1 MAFDNNPSA
10 THRVIAADFFTQSYR
25 IVGKTMVPNTGILG
39 LVNDPTTSFM
49 EILDARMARAHM
61 PSKLVDHYEVVRIV
75 KSQIFAIAMA
85 RREDLGP
92 QALARG
98 GYVRLTEFPMHINT
112 PVYELDGV
120 LEWAGRFDF
129 STIMVEGSR
138 EFVPIYKATLTAI
151 LIPALKVDSPAIL
164 FNRTKV
170 DLLALKN
177 QKMDE

>member
-1 MAFDNNPSA
+1 MAFETPSM
-10 THRVIAADFFTQSYR
+10 THRVISADFFTPSYR

-49 EILDARMARAHM
+49 EILDARLARAHM

-75 KSQIFAIAMA
+75 KSQIFAIALA

-98 GYVRLTEFPMHINT
+98 GYVRLTEYPMRITT
-112 PVYELDGV
+112 PVYELDGT

-138 EFVPIYKATLTAI
+138 GFVPIYNATLTAI
-151 LIPALKVDSPAIL
+151 LIPALRVESPAVL
-164 FNRTKV
+164 FNRAQV

-177 QKMDE
+177 QRLED

>member
-1 MAFDNNPSA
+1 MAFDAPASM
-10 THRVIAADFFTQSYR
+10 THRVISADFFTPSYR

-49 EILDARMARAHM
+49 EILDARLARAHM

-75 KSQIFAIAMA
+75 KSHIFAISMS

-92 QALARG
+92 QTLARG
-98 GYVRLTEFPMHINT
+98 GYVRLTEFPVRITT

-129 STIMVEGSR
+129 STVMVEGNSN
-138 EFVPIYKATLTAI
+138 FIPMYNAVITAI
-151 LIPALKVDSPAIL
+151 LLPALRVESPAVL
-164 FNRTKV
+164 FNRNQV
-170 DLLALKN
+170 DILALNN
-177 QKMDE
+177 QRLEN

>member
-1 MAFDNNPSA
+1 MAFDNNPSV
-10 THRVIAADFFTQSYR
+10 THRLISADYFTQSYR

-49 EILDARMARAHM
+49 EILDARLARAHM

-75 KSQIFAIAMA
+75 KKEIFAIAMA

-98 GYVRLTEFPMHINT
+98 GYVRLTEFPMRITT

-151 LIPALKVDSPAIL
+151 LIPALKVDSPAVL

-177 QKMDE
+177 QRLDE

>member
-1 MAFDNNPSA
+1 MAFDAPST
-10 THRVIAADFFTQSYR
+10 THRVISADFFTPSYR

-75 KSQIFAIAMA
+75 KSHIFAISLA

-98 GYVRLTEFPMHINT
+98 GYVRLTEFPMRITT

-120 LEWAGRFDF
+120 LEWAGRFEF
-129 STIMVEGSR
+129 STVMVEGTR
-138 EFVPIYKATLTAI
+138 DFVPMYNAVITAI
-151 LIPALKVDSPAIL
+151 LLPALRVESPAVL
-164 FNRTKV
+164 FNRNQV
-170 DLLALKN
+170 DILALKN
-177 QKMDE
+177 QRLED

>member
-1 MAFDNNPSA
+1 MAFDAPST
-10 THRVIAADFFTQSYR
+10 THRVISADFFTPSYR

-61 PSKLVDHYEVVRIV
+61 PSKLVDHYEIVRIV
-75 KSQIFAIAMA
+75 KSHIFAISLA

-98 GYVRLTEFPMHINT
+98 GYVRLTEFPMRITT

-120 LEWAGRFDF
+120 LEWAGRFEF
-129 STIMVEGSR
+129 STIMVEGTR
-138 EFVPIYKATLTAI
+138 DFVPMYNAVITAI
-151 LIPALKVDSPAIL
+151 LLPALRVESPAVL
-164 FNRTKV
+164 FNRNQV
-170 DLLALKN
+170 DILALKN
-177 QKMDE
+177 QRLED

>member
-1 MAFDNNPSA
+1 M
-10 THRVIAADFFTQSYR
+10 THRVISADFFTPSYR
-25 IVGKTMVPNTGILG
+25 IVGKTMVPNTGIMG

-75 KSQIFAIAMA
+75 KSHIFAISLA

-98 GYVRLTEFPMHINT
+98 GYVRLTEFPLRITT
-112 PVYELDGV
+112 PVYELDGT

-129 STIMVEGSR
+129 STIMVEGTR
-138 EFVPIYKATLTAI
+138 DFVPMYNAVITAI
-151 LIPALKVDSPAIL
+151 LLPALRVESPAVL
-164 FNRTKV
+164 FNRNQV
-170 DLLALKN
+170 DILALKN
-177 QKMDE
+177 QRLDD

>member
-1 MAFDNNPSA
+1 MAFDNPSA
-10 THRVIAADFFTQSYR
+10 THRVISADFFTQSYR

-39 LVNDPTTSFM
+39 LVNDPTTAFM
-49 EILDARMARAHM
+49 EILDARLARAHM
-61 PSKLVDHYEVVRIV
+61 PSKLVDHYEIVRIV

-98 GYVRLTEFPMHINT
+98 GYVRLTEYPMRINT

-129 STIMVEGSR
+129 STIMVEGTR
-138 EFVPIYKATLTAI
+138 DFVPIYDATLTAI

-177 QKMDE
+177 QRLEE

>member
-1 MAFDNNPSA
+1 MAFDAPST
-10 THRVIAADFFTQSYR
+10 THRVISADFFTPSYR

-75 KSQIFAIAMA
+75 KSHIFAISLA

-98 GYVRLTEFPMHINT
+98 GYVRLTEFPMRITT

-120 LEWAGRFDF
+120 LEWAGRFEF
-129 STIMVEGSR
+129 STIMVEGTR
-138 EFVPIYKATLTAI
+138 DFVPMYNAVITAI
-151 LIPALKVDSPAIL
+151 LLPALRVESPAVL
-164 FNRTKV
+164 FNRNQV
-170 DLLALKN
+170 DILALRN
-177 QKMDE
+177 QRLED

>member
-1 MAFDNNPSA
+1 MAFDNSPSA

-25 IVGKTMVPNTGILG
+25 IVGKTMVPNTGIMG

-98 GYVRLTEFPMHINT
+98 GYVRLTEYPMRITT
-112 PVYELDGV
+112 PVYELDGG
-120 LEWAGRFDF
+120 LGWAGRFDF
-129 STIMVEGSR
+129 STIMVAGSG
-138 EFVPIYKATLTAI
+138 EVGPIYKATLSAT
-151 LIPALKVDSPAIL
+151 
-164 FNRTKV
+164 
-170 DLLALKN
+170 
-177 QKMDE
+177 M

>member
-1 MAFDNNPSA
+1 MAFDTPTSM
-10 THRVIAADFFTQSYR
+10 THRVISADFFTPSYR
-25 IVGKTMVPNTGILG
+25 IVGKTMVPNTGIMG

-75 KSQIFAIAMA
+75 KSQIFAISLA

-98 GYVRLTEFPMHINT
+98 GYVRLTEFPMRITT

-129 STIMVEGSR
+129 STIMVEGTR
-138 EFVPIYKATLTAI
+138 DFVPMYNAVITAI
-151 LIPALKVDSPAIL
+151 LLPALRVESPAVL
-164 FNRTKV
+164 FNRKQV
-170 DLLALKN
+170 DILALKN
-177 QKMDE
+177 QRLED

>member
-1 MAFDNNPSA
+1 MAFDPPSM
-10 THRVIAADFFTQSYR
+10 THRVISADFFTPGYR
-25 IVGKTMVPNTGILG
+25 IVGKMMVPSIGIMG
-39 LVNDPTTSFM
+39 MVNDPTTSFM

-75 KSQIFAIAMA
+75 KSKLFAISLA

-98 GYVRLTEFPMHINT
+98 GYVRLTEFPIRITT
-112 PVYELDGV
+112 PVYELDGT

-138 EFVPIYKATLTAI
+138 DFVPMYNAVITAI
-151 LIPALKVDSPAIL
+151 LLPALRVESPAVL
-164 FNRTKV
+164 FNRNQV
-170 DLLALKN
+170 DILALKN
-177 QKMDE
+177 QRLED

>member
-1 MAFDNNPSA
+1 MAFDAPSM
-10 THRVIAADFFTQSYR
+10 THRVISADFFTPSYR
-25 IVGKTMVPNTGILG
+25 IVGKTMVPNTGIMG

-75 KSQIFAIAMA
+75 KSHIFAISLA

-98 GYVRLTEFPMHINT
+98 GYVRLTEFPLRITT
-112 PVYELDGV
+112 PVYELDGT

-129 STIMVEGSR
+129 STIMVEGTR
-138 EFVPIYKATLTAI
+138 DFVPMYNAVITAI
-151 LIPALKVDSPAIL
+151 LLPALRVESPAVL
-164 FNRTKV
+164 FNRNQV
-170 DLLALKN
+170 DILALKN
-177 QKMDE
+177 QRLDD

>member
-1 MAFDNNPSA
+1 MAFDAPST
-10 THRVIAADFFTQSYR
+10 THRVISADFFTPSYR

-61 PSKLVDHYEVVRIV
+61 PSKLVDHYEVIRIV
-75 KSQIFAIAMA
+75 KSQIFVISMA

-98 GYVRLTEFPMHINT
+98 GYVRMTEFPLRITT
-112 PVYELDGV
+112 PVYELDGT

-129 STIMVEGSR
+129 SSIMLEGTR
-138 EFVPIYKATLTAI
+138 DFTPMYNTVITAI
-151 LIPALKVDSPAIL
+151 LLPALRVESPAVL
-164 FNRTKV
+164 FNRKHV
-170 DLLALKN
+170 DILALKN
-177 QKMDE
+177 QRLED

>member
-1 MAFDNNPSA
+1 MAFDSNPSV
-10 THRVIAADFFTQSYR
+10 THRLISADYFTQSYR
-25 IVGKTMVPNTGILG
+25 IVGKTMVPNTGLMG

-49 EILDARMARAHM
+49 EILDARLARAHM

-75 KSQIFAIAMA
+75 KKEIFAIAMA

-98 GYVRLTEFPMHINT
+98 GYVRLTEYPMRITT
-112 PVYELDGV
+112 PVYEFDGV

-138 EFVPIYKATLTAI
+138 EFVPLYKATLTSI
-151 LIPALKVDSPAIL
+151 LIPALKVDSPAVL

-170 DLLALKN
+170 DLVALKN
-177 QKMDE
+177 QRLEE

>member
-1 MAFDNNPSA
+1 MAFDAPST
-10 THRVIAADFFTQSYR
+10 THRVISADFFTPSYR

-75 KSQIFAIAMA
+75 KSHIFAISLA

-98 GYVRLTEFPMHINT
+98 GYVRLTEFPMRITT

-120 LEWAGRFDF
+120 LEWAGRFEF
-129 STIMVEGSR
+129 STIMVEGTR
-138 EFVPIYKATLTAI
+138 DFIPMYNAVITAI
-151 LIPALKVDSPAIL
+151 LLPALRVESPAVL
-164 FNRTKV
+164 FNRNQV
-170 DLLALKN
+170 DILALKN
-177 QKMDE
+177 QRLED